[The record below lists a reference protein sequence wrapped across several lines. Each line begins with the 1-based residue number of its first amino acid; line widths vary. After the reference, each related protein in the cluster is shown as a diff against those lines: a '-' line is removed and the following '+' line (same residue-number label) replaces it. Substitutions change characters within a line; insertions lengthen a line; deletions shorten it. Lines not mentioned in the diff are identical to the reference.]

1 MADRTRTSYHTAQLR
16 SLSTSL
22 FHHSLAVCFVFI
34 CFVFICL
41 VVCLLLPK
49 VRFLQLLQASLQ
61 SAAER

>member
-22 FHHSLAVCFVFI
+22 FYHSLEV